1 MQRERQ
7 EETEHDELMEENAG
21 PLLISK
27 LEVQQHNMVSSFVN
41 REKAYLLGYISC
53 MSYVRD
59 KPNFSNYYAESRL
72 RRASVFQ
79 CRTPLRRSL
88 ATAVHVAV

>member
-41 REKAYLLGYISC
+41 REKLIFTSFISC
-53 MSYVRD
+53 MSHVRD
-59 KPNFSNYYAESRL
+59 KHKFSICYAESRL

-79 CRTPLRRSL
+79 CRTP
-88 ATAVHVAV
+88 